1 MKIVVAQ
8 YWTKNLSYG
17 QYTEAIN
24 KKYCDEKGY
33 IYHVEKDDNKI
44 KSNINGR
51 AITWYK
57 PKFLLEVF
65 EMYNPDYILFLD
77 ADAIVCDSDYL
88 IEDFIDEN
96 YNIVCT
102 EDYGPS
108 KLNAGVFIMKNT
120 QWTKD
125 FLQKWWDISDELEGG
140 INFEKGYYNN
150 ALWHDQTC
158 FGYLMNKLLDA
169 KENINLVSNSILN
182 GREFRS
188 YNKNFIFH
196 AFSYGS
202 VKNRT
207 IDMAYY
213 KIFNEAPPE
222 AENGL
227 LDIVDHY
234 NTDKHYEHNYF
245 NLIYS
250 DVLSPLKNDVKKF
263 VEVGTYG
270 GGSIELWRDYFT
282 NATVYGLDINF
293 SILNLRSEDRIELV
307 NLDQSDRK
315 QLNKFSSEHNDIDVI
330 LDDGSHKMGD
340 QQITLA
346 TLFKSLKSG
355 GIFIL
360 EDLHTSLEAI
370 LPEKAWCGW
379 GDPTK
384 TLTLDM
390 LNNFIKTGKIESDYM
405 TEEEIDYLNKNIEN
419 VEIHQSRPD
428 WSITSIIRKK

>member
-8 YWTKNLSYG
+8 YWTRNLSYG

-24 KKYCDEKGY
+24 KKYCEEKGY
-33 IYHVEKDDNKI
+33 IYHVEKDDEKI
-44 KSNINGR
+44 KSNVSGR

-65 EMYNPDYILFLD
+65 ELYNPDYILFLD
-77 ADAIVCDSDYL
+77 ADAIVCDSDYS
-88 IEDFIDEN
+88 IEEFIDEN
-96 YNIVCT
+96 FNIICT

-158 FGYLMNKLLDA
+158 FGYLMNKLPDA
-169 KENINLVSNSILN
+169 KENINLISNLILN

-188 YNKNFIFH
+188 THKNFIFH

-207 IDMAYY
+207 IDTAYY

-227 LDIVDHY
+227 LDIADHY

-245 NLIYS
+245 NLVYNDI
-250 DVLSPLKNDVKKF
+250 LSPLKNDVKKF
-263 VEVGTYG
+263 VEVGTYN

-282 NATVYGLDINF
+282 NSTVYGLDIDF
-293 SILNLRSEDRIELV
+293 SILNLRSKDRIKLI
-307 NLDQSDRK
+307 NLDQSDRE
-315 QLNKFSSEHNDIDVI
+315 QLNKFSLEHNDIDVI
-330 LDDGSHKMGD
+330 LDDGSHKMED

-346 TLFKSLKSG
+346 ILFKSLKPG

-360 EDLHTSLEAI
+360 EDLHTSLEAL

-384 TLTLDM
+384 TITLDM

-405 TEEEIDYLNKNIEN
+405 TEEEIDYLNKNIES
-419 VEIHQSRPD
+419 IKIYQSRPD